1 MRTLSFTV
9 TQAQAG
15 HALGSLLQT
24 QLGISDSL
32 LARLKRREQGI
43 CLNGQRA
50 YTTARPLAGDLVQ
63 VQIGDD
69 PVKRA
74 PPMAFPLSY
83 TRTRISWC
91 SISPAAWLS
100 TPPPAPLGN

>member
-32 LARLKRREQGI
+32 LARLKRREQRRRI
-43 CLNGQRA
+43 LRQR
-50 YTTARPLAGDLVQ
+50 
-63 VQIGDD
+63 
-69 PVKRA
+69 
-74 PPMAFPLSY
+74 F
-83 TRTRISWC
+83 WF
-91 SISPAAWLS
+91 
-100 TPPPAPLGN
+100 